1 MGRLRRGDILDFL
14 GDSFAAPWSEIEE
27 VLGELGYSDEEI
39 GELAADGVMPSA
51 RGTPSVHLAC

>member
-1 MGRLRRGDILDFL
+1 MGRPRRGGILDFL

-39 GELAADGVMPSA
+39 GELAADGVI
-51 RGTPSVHLAC
+51 RTR